1 LSYQRAIDT
10 RLDQI
15 NFMKAELA
23 LIEDKLANFDQEPH
37 LSRRKWLEE
46 TTKVIIPNMIAGT
59 SRILPDANLLLQL
72 IDQRMKFEGELAREQ
87 IAWLKDRADGIK
99 RRIAIVEDE
108 IAKLRGG

>member
-23 LIEDKLANFDQEPH
+23 LIEDKLANFDREPH
-37 LSRRKWLEE
+37 VSRRKSLEE
-46 TTKVIIPNMIAGT
+46 TIKVVIPDLIVRI
-59 SRILPDANLLLQL
+59 SRILAERYLPEQL
-72 IDQRMKFEGELAREQ
+72 MDQRSKFIDQLEREQ
-87 IAWLKDRADGIK
+87 KPWLENRANEIK